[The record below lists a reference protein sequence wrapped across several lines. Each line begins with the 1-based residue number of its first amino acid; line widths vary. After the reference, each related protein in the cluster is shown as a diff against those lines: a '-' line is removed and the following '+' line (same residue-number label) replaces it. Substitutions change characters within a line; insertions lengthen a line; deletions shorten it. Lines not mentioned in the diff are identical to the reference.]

1 MKQCCIIIIA
11 LFSSLLSY
19 SQSTLWKIT
28 GNELEEASYLFGTI
42 HIPSQ
47 KIYALNDSLLPAI
60 EKVDL
65 LLLELNMEEVS
76 NPLVMMQYIVIPGE
90 KTLKDYFTE
99 EEYDF
104 ISLEFEKLTGQEIAL
119 FQKFK
124 PFVLLTFIAQTYFND
139 DDNAPMA
146 LDEFLNYYALLKEV
160 KVKGIETIEEQ
171 MAVFDKMPNSVLIE
185 SLSDSDSMAVS
196 SDMLLASYLAGDL
209 EKVAKFIEEDKSSG
223 SWMDELLGDRN
234 TIMFNRTA
242 SMLQEGNSLMIAV
255 GCGHLAGSNGLIVQY
270 RNAGYT
276 VEPIISKTT
285 QVSEGVWEQ
294 VMPFKK
300 F

>member
-1 MKQCCIIIIA
+1 MKQFCLILIA
-11 LFSSLLSY
+11 LVSSYLSF
-19 SQSTLWKIT
+19 SQSTLWRIT
-28 GNELEEASYLFGTI
+28 GKELVEPSYLFGTI
-42 HIPSQ
+42 HLPSQ

-76 NPLVMMQYIVIPGE
+76 NPLVMMKYMMISGD
-90 KTLKDYFTE
+90 KTLKDYFEE
-99 EEYDF
+99 EEYEF
-104 ISLEFEKLTGQEIAL
+104 ISTEFENLTGQKIAL

-124 PFVLLTFIAQTYFND
+124 PFVLLTFIAQTYFHE

-146 LDEFLNYYALLKEV
+146 LDEFLNYYALSKKK

-171 MAVFDKMPNSVLIE
+171 MAVFDKMPTSVLIE
-185 SLSDSDSMAVS
+185 SLSDSDSMAIT
-196 SDMLLASYLAGDL
+196 SDLLLDSYLAGDI
-209 EKVAKFIEEDKSSG
+209 EKVARFMEEDKSSG

-242 SMLQEGNSLMIAV
+242 SLLKEEKSLMIAV

-270 RNAGYT
+270 RNAGYS